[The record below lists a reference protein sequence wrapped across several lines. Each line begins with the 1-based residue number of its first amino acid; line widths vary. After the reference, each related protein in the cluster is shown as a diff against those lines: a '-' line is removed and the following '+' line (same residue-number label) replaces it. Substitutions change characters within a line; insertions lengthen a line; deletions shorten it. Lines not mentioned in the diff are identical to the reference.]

1 MLCSLAESK
10 QMAQRVVL
18 TVLQAAEDGGSHWGA
33 NRGGE
38 INGQLGMDFK
48 SRMADTAYGLAEK
61 KKGTKDDEELSGC
74 W

>member
-1 MLCSLAESK
+1 
-10 QMAQRVVL
+10 MAQQVVL
-18 TVLQAAEDGGSHWGA
+18 TVLQAAEDGGSHWGT

-48 SRMADTAYGLAEK
+48 SKMADTAYGLAEK
-61 KKGTKDDEELSGC
+61 KKGTQELSGC